1 MVAARIDPLV
11 RSFERFMRA
20 ERKSERTID
29 NYFEALE
36 QFGAL
41 LEARGRGLAEA
52 TTADVQDYIIDIIE
66 RLRPATA
73 NNRFRALHRFY
84 GWLEDEEEIPNPM
97 RRLKPPPVPEEP
109 VPVLDADALRRLFEV
124 CQGRGFDERRDTAI
138 LSLFLDAGPRLEELT
153 EIRAQDIDH
162 NFDVIH
168 VTGKGGRPRALPFGN
183 KTGQALTAI
192 SAFARATPT
201 RAWRRCG
208 SASEARSPAV
218 ASPRSSAGAASRP
231 VSRACIPTC
240 SATPSPIA
248 GAPTAATR
256 PTSCALP
263 AGTPPRCCAATP
275 PPPPTPAPAR
285 PIDACPRSIGCS
297 CPTSMGGTFWSL
309 SPWVLA
315 EDALT
320 ERTVFRI
327 PDIVLEWSDW
337 VPWLDVLCDARGDQ
351 GCCHTEQDAG
361 RIRGSVRGRR

>member
-1 MVAARIDPLV
+1 MAAARIDPLV

-41 LEARGRGLAEA
+41 LEGRGRGLAEA

-84 GWLEDEEEIPNPM
+84 VWLEDEEEVPNPM

-153 EIRAQDIDH
+153 DIRAQDIDH

-168 VTGKGGRPRALPFGN
+168 VVGKGGRPRALPFGN
-183 KTGQALTAI
+183 KTGQALDRYLRVRARHPHASLEALWLGKRGALTRSGVSQIVRRRGLEAGIKGLHPHMFRHTFAHRWRADGGNETDLMRLAGWHSPQMLRRYAASTAD
-192 SAFARATPT
+192 ARA
-201 RAWRRCG
+201 REAHRR
-208 SASEARSPAV
+208 
-218 ASPRSSAGAASRP
+218 
-231 VSRACIPTC
+231 
-240 SATPSPIA
+240 
-248 GAPTAATR
+248 
-256 PTSCALP
+256 
-263 AGTPPRCCAATP
+263 
-275 PPPPTPAPAR
+275 
-285 PIDACPRSIGCS
+285 
-297 CPTSMGGTFWSL
+297 L
-309 SPWVLA
+309 SPMDRL
-315 EDALT
+315 
-320 ERTVFRI
+320 
-327 PDIVLEWSDW
+327 
-337 VPWLDVLCDARGDQ
+337 
-351 GCCHTEQDAG
+351 
-361 RIRGSVRGRR
+361 

>member
-138 LSLFLDAGPRLEELT
+138 LCLFLDAGPRLEELT
-153 EIRAQDIDH
+153 EIRIGDLD
-162 NFDVIH
+162 FDLDVVH
-168 VTGKGGRPRALPFGN
+168 VVGKGSRPRALPFGH
-183 KTGQALTAI
+183 KTGQALDRYIRVRARHPHARLEALWLGKRGALTSSGVSQIVRRRGDEAGIKGLHPHMFRHTFAHRWRADGGNETDLMRLAGWRSPQMLRRYAASTAD
-192 SAFARATPT
+192 ARA
-201 RAWRRCG
+201 REAHRR
-208 SASEARSPAV
+208 
-218 ASPRSSAGAASRP
+218 
-231 VSRACIPTC
+231 
-240 SATPSPIA
+240 
-248 GAPTAATR
+248 
-256 PTSCALP
+256 
-263 AGTPPRCCAATP
+263 
-275 PPPPTPAPAR
+275 
-285 PIDACPRSIGCS
+285 
-297 CPTSMGGTFWSL
+297 L
-309 SPWVLA
+309 SPVDRL
-315 EDALT
+315 
-320 ERTVFRI
+320 
-327 PDIVLEWSDW
+327 
-337 VPWLDVLCDARGDQ
+337 
-351 GCCHTEQDAG
+351 
-361 RIRGSVRGRR
+361 

>member
-183 KTGQALTAI
+183 KTGQALDRYLRVRARHPHASLEALWLGKRGALTRSGVSQIVRRRGDGGNETDLMRLAGWHSPQMLRRYAASTAD
-192 SAFARATPT
+192 ARA
-201 RAWRRCG
+201 REAHRR
-208 SASEARSPAV
+208 
-218 ASPRSSAGAASRP
+218 
-231 VSRACIPTC
+231 
-240 SATPSPIA
+240 
-248 GAPTAATR
+248 
-256 PTSCALP
+256 
-263 AGTPPRCCAATP
+263 
-275 PPPPTPAPAR
+275 
-285 PIDACPRSIGCS
+285 
-297 CPTSMGGTFWSL
+297 L
-309 SPWVLA
+309 SPVDRL
-315 EDALT
+315 
-320 ERTVFRI
+320 
-327 PDIVLEWSDW
+327 
-337 VPWLDVLCDARGDQ
+337 
-351 GCCHTEQDAG
+351 
-361 RIRGSVRGRR
+361 